1 MDLLREN
8 VLPSFMNWYGPLL
21 NFKIESQPAHNWVGY
36 CNNNNG
42 LELVILSYIMS
53 YFIIK

>member
-36 CNNNNG
+36 CNNSNG